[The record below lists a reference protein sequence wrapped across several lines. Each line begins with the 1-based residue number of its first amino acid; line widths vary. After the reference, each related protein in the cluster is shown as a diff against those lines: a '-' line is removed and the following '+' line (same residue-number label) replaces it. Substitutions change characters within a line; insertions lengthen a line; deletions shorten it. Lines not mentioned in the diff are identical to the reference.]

1 MEEYQIGSIIID
13 AGIWQAIYAAGIF
26 LVFIIFAIVA
36 HLMLKKVVRRLTA
49 EWSNQPSGELIHALS
64 RPVSAI
70 ILTHGIFLAT
80 LPLDILDPWSESIK
94 TFWVTVNIIFLAQIL
109 ARSGNEILLW
119 YGRFVAPLKQNDV
132 TSKLVPAVR
141 RVFSLAIYGIATML
155 ILDQFNVSITPL
167 IAGFGIGGVAVALAL
182 QPTLS
187 NFFAGTYLVSGEAI
201 KQGDY
206 VELENGL
213 RGYVVEVGW
222 RNTRLKTDFN
232 NLVIIPNSRLADSIL
247 TNYYGPAMEIG
258 VIVEAGVSY
267 SSDLGQVEMIT
278 LEVANQVI
286 EEVPGAKKPYKPWF
300 GFSQFGESNIDF
312 WVWLE
317 ATDRLASFAV
327 KSELIKRLHKRF
339 GEEGIDINYPM
350 RQLLFPDRDSFP
362 LSGLN

>member
-1 MEEYQIGSIIID
+1 MQEFQIGSIVIG
-13 AGIWQAIYAAGIF
+13 AGFWEAIYAAGTL
-26 LVFIIFAIVA
+26 LVFVFVAIVA
-36 HLMLKKVVRRLTA
+36 HLILKKVIRRLTA
-49 EWSNQPSGELIHALS
+49 QWSNQPGEQLIHALS

-80 LPLDILDPWSESIK
+80 LLLNSLDPWHELIR
-94 TFWVTVNIIFLAQIL
+94 TLWVVVNMVFLAQIL

-119 YGRFVAPLKQNDV
+119 YARYVAPLKQSDV
-132 TSKLVPAVR
+132 ASKLVPAVR
-141 RVFSLAIYGIATML
+141 RVFSLAIYGLAGML

-167 IAGFGIGGVAVALAL
+167 IAGFGIGGIAVALAL

-201 KQGDY
+201 KPGDY

-213 RGYVVEVGW
+213 CGYVAEVGW
-222 RNTRLKTDFN
+222 RNTRLKTAFN

-247 TNYYGPAMEIG
+247 TNYHGPAMEIG

-267 SSDLGQVEMIT
+267 SSDLEQVEVIV
-278 LEVANQVI
+278 LEVANEVVKD
-286 EEVPGAKKPYKPWF
+286 VPGAKNPYDPWF
-300 GFSQFGESNIDF
+300 GFGRFGESNIDF

-317 ATDRLASFAV
+317 ATDRLASFSV

-339 GEEGIDINYPM
+339 GEEGIEINYPV
-350 RQLLFPDRDSFP
+350 RQLLLPSGERSP
-362 LSGLN
+362 LIGQ